1 MSYLVGI
8 AGGSASGKTS
18 FLKALKAR
26 FAREDLAVIN
36 QDNYYF
42 EKQLQKKD
50 AQGTINFDLP
60 DAIDRDGLYTD
71 LKQVVGGGRIARKE
85 YTFNNAGAV
94 AAMVEVEPAP
104 IIIVE
109 GLFVFHFT
117 ELAQMLDLKVYIDAR
132 DEIKLQRRLKRDAIE
147 RGYPESDVIYRWQ
160 HHVKPCYE
168 NYLRPYRDHCDIIVT
183 NNVSF
188 DKGLEVLVNHLRAQL

>member
-50 AQGTINFDLP
+50 ARGTINFDLP

-85 YTFNNAGAV
+85 YTFNNADTV

-117 ELAQMLDLKVYIDAR
+117 ELAKMLDLKVYIDAR
-132 DEIKLQRRLKRDAIE
+132 DEIKLQRRLKRDAVE
-147 RGYPESDVIYRWQ
+147 RGYPESDVLYRWQ

-188 DKGLEVLVNHLRAQL
+188 DMGLEVLVNHLEAQL

>member
-36 QDNYYF
+36 QDNYYL
-42 EKQLQKKD
+42 EKQMQKID
-50 AQGTINFDLP
+50 AQGAINFDLP
-60 DAIDRDGLYTD
+60 EAIDRAGLYAD
-71 LKQVVGGGRIARKE
+71 LKQVAAGSRIARRE
-85 YTFNNAGAV
+85 YTYNNAAAV
-94 AAMVEVEPAP
+94 AEMVEVDPAP
-104 IIIVE
+104 IVVVE

-132 DEIKLQRRLKRDAIE
+132 DEVKLQRRLKRDALE
-147 RGYPESDVIYRWQ
+147 RGYPESDVLYRWQ
-160 HHVKPCYE
+160 HHVQPCYE
-168 NYLRPYRDHCDIIVT
+168 NYLRPYRDHCDVIVT